1 MTAENTI
8 QWMMDFYPELY
19 PTRKH
24 CLNQLFCVIGN
35 GYKWINGELVD
46 TDPDEFTKRY
56 KFKKPVDRA
65 VSRNEEHW
73 YLMSDWHKQLKQLDP
88 EHRTPMQYE
97 FEWYPVA
104 SEYSYV
110 VNFPEDITPSWKA
123 AILECRKLLA
133 SDGIVL
139 IVEEEST

>member
-8 QWMMDFYPELY
+8 QWMMDFYPDIY

-46 TDPDEFTKRY
+46 ADPDEFTKRY
-56 KFKKPVDRA
+56 KFKKSVDKA

-73 YLMSDWHKQLKQLDP
+73 YLMADWHKQLKEIDP
-88 EHRTPMQYE
+88 DYRIPAQYQ
-97 FEWYPVA
+97 FEWYPVYPDYA
-104 SEYSYV
+104 Y
-110 VNFPEDITPSWKA
+110 ITNYPDNITDSWKA
-123 AILECRKLLA
+123 ALNECRELLYL
-133 SDGIVL
+133 DGIVL
-139 IVEEEST
+139 IGGAT